1 MAQADEYYRRQLER
15 RAQKSV
21 RHDRPSESRWPQQP
35 QGNGGPPRIRTNT
48 LFTDQTGGAILG
60 LDDVWGVF
68 EW

>member
-1 MAQADEYYRRQLER
+1 MAFAHEIER
-15 RAQKSV
+15 RAYEKRARKSV
-21 RHDRPSESRWPQQP
+21 RYDRPAEGRWAQQP

-48 LFTDQTGGAILG
+48 LFNDQTGGAILG